1 MTMKSLQPLSI
12 QTTSNHTEPSMQEE
26 KEKVEEVEEEGQEIE
41 LPEEVSEDAPAME
54 TKEEEK
60 PEEEV
65 KESEKE
71 ETDELDN
78 YSDSVKKRISKL
90 TSKFR
95 EEERQRQAAIEYAEA
110 VKKQNE
116 ELQSRLSKLDTTYVG
131 EFDSRVQ
138 SQSIAAKE
146 AYRKAV
152 EDNDVDAMYEAQQ
165 NISRIA
171 LEEARLNQI
180 KQQREEQAKAQEA
193 NGAAPAPA
201 PPSATPPPPPKPDP
215 KAEEWAQKN
224 TWFGQDQTMTYAAFG
239 LHKQLIEEEGFDA
252 TSDEYYTELDN
263 RIRTEFPHKFQETQ
277 KKSSGPRVAS
287 AGTTASKSS
296 SPKGRRTVKLT
307 PSQIAI
313 AKRLNVPLEEY
324 AKYVKE

>member
-1 MTMKSLQPLSI
+1 MKSLQPLSI
-12 QTTSNHTEPSMQEE
+12 LTTSNHTEFSMQEE
-26 KEKVEEVEEEGQEIE
+26 EKLKVEEAEEEGQEIE
-41 LPEEVSEDAPAME
+41 IEEKADDSKQEEVVVDTKAPTEDKQAESDDLSEY
-54 TKEEEK
+54 
-60 PEEEV
+60 
-65 KESEKE
+65 SE
-71 ETDELDN
+71 
-78 YSDSVKKRISKL
+78 SVKKRISKL

-95 EEERQRQAAIEYAEA
+95 EEERQRNEAIKFAES

-116 ELQSRLSKLDTTYVG
+116 ELKSKLDKLDNTYVG
-131 EFDSRVQ
+131 EFDTRVQ

-152 EDNDVDAMYEAQQ
+152 EENDVDAMYEAQQ

-171 LEEARLNQI
+171 MEEARLNQI
-180 KQQREEQAKAQEA
+180 KKDREEEAERVKA
-193 NGAAPAPA
+193 NGATSAPAQTNPEA
-201 PPSATPPPPPKPDP
+201 PPPKPDP
-215 KAEEWAQKN
+215 KAEDWAKKN

-252 TSDEYYTELDN
+252 TSDDYYNELDN
-263 RIRTEFPHKFQETQ
+263 RIRSEFPHKFQETPR
-277 KKSSGPRVAS
+277 KSNSPRVAS